1 METVEQIQA
10 NYKRIR
16 EAMQGKPNIVNRAL
30 EFRKQVEQNK
40 KKVEAKKP
48 VLPPPAN
55 PFQIRAAFPDLS
67 SLNLKPAFNPEQ
79 IKFHDIVKWVC
90 LRSGYTKMELFSQ
103 RRTNDLCYNRQLVWQ
118 IAKKVTPMSLPQMG
132 KLSGGRDHTTVLH
145 AIRKTPHNI
154 DEIIAEMMR
163 DLSGGSIN
171 VNVETAKTVIQ
182 VYTDCDG
189 V

>member
-16 EAMQGKPNIVNRAL
+16 DAMQGKPKIVNRAL
-30 EFRKQVEQNK
+30 EFRKEFESNK
-40 KKVEAKKP
+40 KKQETRKP

-55 PFQIRAAFPDLS
+55 PFTVRASFPDLS
-67 SLNLKPAFNPEQ
+67 SLNFKPAFNPEN

-90 LRSGYTKMELFSQ
+90 LRSGYSKMELFSQ

-132 KLSGGRDHTTVLH
+132 KLTGGRDHTTVLH
-145 AIRKTPHNI
+145 GIRKTPHNI
-154 DEIIAEMMR
+154 DEIIAEMMH
-163 DLSGGSIN
+163 DLSGGS
-171 VNVETAKTVIQ
+171 VNATTETTKSAVQI
-182 VYTDCDG
+182 YTDCDG